1 MPRLMRRTQWI
12 MGASAALAAAGVTA
26 CGVVEH
32 EPDMIA
38 GKRAFVQKCGSC
50 HQLARAGTK
59 GIQGPNL
66 DEAFRQSLA
75 DGMKRST
82 IEGVVHR
89 QILQPNRR
97 AQHDPTTGKDLI
109 AMPAKLVKGDLALDV
124 SSYVASVAAKG
135 GKDEGRL
142 ADVGAAAAKG
152 TATAKNGV
160 LEIDADPTGQL
171 AFAAAAATATAGS
184 LDIKSV
190 NKSGTP
196 HDISVKG
203 GGVDEHGKV
212 VSNGGTSEVK
222 LDLKP
227 GRYTFYCSVPGHEAG
242 GMKGTLTVKA

>member
-1 MPRLMRRTQWI
+1 MRRTLSI
-12 MGASAALAAAGVTA
+12 SAVALAAAGPVA
-26 CGVVEH
+26 CGAVSH
-32 EPDMIA
+32 EPNMIA

-50 HQLARAGTK
+50 HVLERAGTK
-59 GIQGPNL
+59 GTQGPDL

-82 IEGVVHR
+82 VEGVVHR

-97 AQHDPTTGKDLI
+97 PQNDPLTGKETI

-124 SSYVASVAAKG
+124 SAYVASVTAKG
-135 GKDEGRL
+135 GEDEGPL
-142 ADVGAAAAKG
+142 ADVGAAKAKG

-160 LEIDADPTGQL
+160 LEIDADPGGQL
-171 AFAAAAATATAGS
+171 AYEFAAATATAGT
-184 LDIKSV
+184 LDIKSR
-190 NKSGTP
+190 NESGTP
-196 HDISVKG
+196 HDISLKG
-203 GGVDEHGKV
+203 GGLDENGEV

-222 LDLKP
+222 VDLKP